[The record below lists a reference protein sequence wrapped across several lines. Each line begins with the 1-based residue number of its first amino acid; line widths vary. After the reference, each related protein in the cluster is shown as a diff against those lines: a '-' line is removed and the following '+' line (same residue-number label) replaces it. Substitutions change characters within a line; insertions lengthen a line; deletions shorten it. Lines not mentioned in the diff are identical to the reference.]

1 MLIPIKEYAKIH
13 GKDLSSVRQKC
24 QRGGFSTAQKIGR
37 DWFIDDAEDYS
48 DRRKNDEQEVL
59 FERELFSDDG
69 KRVVGRYYISADAD
83 REVLNQFG
91 RKIDISLP
99 FPDEEESALDNA
111 LDSFEDGYNQIIDGY
126 EVMIYGPWTIRR
138 KIVKIEYFDE

>member
-37 DWFIDDAEDYS
+37 DWFIDDAEDYR

-69 KRVVGRYYISADAD
+69 KRVVGRYYISIDAD
-83 REVLNQFG
+83 REILDPFG
-91 RKIDISLP
+91 RKLDTSLLD
-99 FPDEEESALDNA
+99 DEEDCLLDDD
-111 LDSFEDGYNQIIDGY
+111 LDAFEDGYNKIIDGY
-126 EVMIYGPWTIRR
+126 EVMMCYRWTIRR

>member
-1 MLIPIKEYAKIH
+1 MLIAIKEYAKIH

-37 DWFIDDAEDYS
+37 DWFIDDAEEYS

-59 FERELFSDDG
+59 IERKLISDDG
-69 KRVVGRYYISADAD
+69 KSVVGRYYFSINAD
-83 REVLNQFG
+83 REALDQFG
-91 RKIDISLP
+91 RKLDTSSLDA
-99 FPDEEESALDNA
+99 DEYNA
-111 LDSFEDGYNQIIDGY
+111 LCNDLDAFSEGFNRIIDGY
-126 EVMIYGPWTIRR
+126 EVMTRSNWTIRR

>member
-1 MLIPIKEYAKIH
+1 MLISIKEYAKIH

-37 DWFIDDAEDYS
+37 DWFIDDTEEYR

-59 FERELFSDDG
+59 LERKLYSDDG
-69 KRVVGRYYISADAD
+69 KRVVGRYYFSLNAEREMLD
-83 REVLNQFG
+83 RFG
-91 RKIDISLP
+91 RKLDTSLL
-99 FPDEEESALDNA
+99 DEEEEILLDND
-111 LDSFEDGYNQIIDGY
+111 LDAFSEGYNRVIDGY
-126 EVMIYGPWTIRR
+126 EVMTCYRWTIRR